1 MPKSSSKKAA
11 LIGRQL
17 PSAAQITSLSQ
28 ILGSDIT
35 NLALSQQGA
44 TKLVPHVPD
53 PPEVTETRATLS
65 VILSEMQAITNAEI
79 DLVQSQGGIS
89 MLDPEERRS
98 YSKMLSQA
106 GKEIGDL
113 EKQWEEISG
122 FTAQRAA
129 RAALTSA
136 VTSAIVEA
144 IAPVT
149 QLQQI
154 QTTDQSH
161 SKKVDEVIFGLE
173 NEEMEKKL
181 PQRKTSCLDLDFDL
195 ETPETP

>member
-1 MPKSSSKKAA
+1 
-11 LIGRQL
+11 
-17 PSAAQITSLSQ
+17 
-28 ILGSDIT
+28 
-35 NLALSQQGA
+35 
-44 TKLVPHVPD
+44 
-53 PPEVTETRATLS
+53 
-65 VILSEMQAITNAEI
+65 MQAITNAEI

-149 QLQQI
+149 QLQQT
-154 QTTDQSH
+154 QTTDLTH

-195 ETPETP
+195 ETPEPI